1 MKHIHHSLFI
11 LLVAVFALTVSCKK
25 ATFVNVT
32 PDTIEVSE
40 QGGSGVVKVET
51 DGGSIS
57 ITHQPEWAEVDVK
70 DLNVW
75 YNIAGNTTHA
85 TREDMIVL
93 DCGGLT
99 KSIVVRQLA
108 KATYIKVDQEKVSI
122 GKEGGTVTINID
134 TDGDVQSQVEGDLT
148 AEVSG
153 RKITVTAPENTGSA
167 RSAKVT
173 LSAEGVEPVVVK
185 IEQAGNVCA
194 TCNGAGIINCR
205 KCGGK
210 GWHDPTDPTSNSMMD
225 GCTACGGSGFCT
237 EGSEWDYVQGKGKT
251 TCPTCGGSGR

>member
-11 LLVAVFALTVSCKK
+11 LLVAVIALTVSCKK

-173 LSAEGVEPVVVK
+173 LSAEGVEHVVVK

-210 GWHDPTDPTSNSMMD
+210 GWTKPRDPNTTSVMD
-225 GCTACGGSGFCT
+225 GCTACGGSGYCS
-237 EGSEWDYVQGKGKT
+237 EGWDWDYIQGRGKV